1 MKIKL
6 SKDEIIRLVNE
17 NPCEIY
23 YDHYWDYLKE
33 GDNFKTCAM
42 LEMNCNIEKREG
54 FIVHVIPTNYRPNKE
69 DIQKA

>member
-42 LEMNCNIEKREG
+42 LEMNCNIEKRETKTITYG
-54 FIVHVIPTNYRPNKE
+54 SIKQPYGKNK
-69 DIQKA
+69 